1 MHNEARLMKYKA
13 IVPMVLA
20 LLLNG
25 SSVSGAQ
32 SPKSSPP
39 ESASSTAELLEKAIF
54 TEETVGDLKA
64 AIKIYEQIVAEAE
77 ANRSHVA
84 QARYRLGMCHL
95 TLERGGLG
103 IWVME
108 NGLPEPKTV
117 R

>member
-1 MHNEARLMKYKA
+1 MRPEIRFLF
-13 IVPMVLA
+13 A
-20 LLLNG
+20 LILLVTFG
-25 SSVSGAQ
+25 VAAPVGATE
-32 SPKSSPP
+32 SKPAA
-39 ESASSTAELLEKAIF
+39 SASSTAELLEKAIF

-64 AIKIYEQIVAEAE
+64 AIKIYEQIVAQAE

-95 TLERGGLG
+95 KLERGGLG